1 MKFDDDGKVRLDT
14 RKYKVVLWIELD
26 AITDHSVTPTEMVDQ
41 IRGGIMFKK
50 TYDKLHLANLSME
63 YEVHVEDD
71 SVELVEV

>member
-1 MKFDDDGKVRLDT
+1 MKFDGDGKVRLDT

-41 IRGGIMFKK
+41 IRSGIMFKK